1 MVPPRHNPPIKPRRR
16 RRLSI
21 SATHV
26 WTPRS
31 PEDSVEMVRPVMQLS
46 QNCPRQ
52 TFFFIRNVLHASTKK
67 LTFYAIYT
75 SPEVPCAHDMHAH
88 NARVNAAASD
98 QTTKPRSID
107 SRVGTRTL
115 SCGGYLANAIQRRGS
130 VEESLKQTKR
140 MAH

>member
-1 MVPPRHNPPIKPRRR
+1 

-21 SATHV
+21 SATYV

-31 PEDSVEMVRPVMQLS
+31 PGDSVEMVQPVVQSSRNRP
-46 QNCPRQ
+46 RR
-52 TFFFIRNVLHASTKK
+52 TFFFIQKVLRASTKK
-67 LTFYAIYT
+67 LAFYAIYT

-98 QTTKPRSID
+98 RTMKPQSID
-107 SRVGTRTL
+107 SRVGARTQ
-115 SCGGYLANAIQRRGS
+115 SRGGYFANAIQRRGS
-130 VEESLKQTKR
+130 VEESLKQTKW

>member
-1 MVPPRHNPPIKPRRR
+1 

-31 PEDSVEMVRPVMQLS
+31 PGDLVEMVRPVVQLS
-46 QNCPRQ
+46 QNRPRQ
-52 TFFFIRNVLHASTKK
+52 TFFFIRNVLRTSTKK
-67 LTFYAIYT
+67 LTFYATYT
-75 SPEVPCAHDMHAH
+75 SPEVPCAHNMHAH

-98 QTTKPRSID
+98 RTTKPRSID
-107 SRVGTRTL
+107 SRVGARTQ
-115 SCGGYLANAIQRRGS
+115 SRGGYFANAIQRRGS